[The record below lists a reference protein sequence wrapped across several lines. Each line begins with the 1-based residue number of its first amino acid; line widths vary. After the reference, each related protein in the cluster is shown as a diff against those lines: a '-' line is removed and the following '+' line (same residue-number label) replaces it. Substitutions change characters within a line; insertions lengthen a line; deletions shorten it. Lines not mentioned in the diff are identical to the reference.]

1 MNRFDL
7 TKQKV
12 DDFVQPGTLRWQ
24 LWKIPDI
31 DTTDFTRYTIKASDL
46 KRLDRVAYEVYG
58 DSSLW
63 WVIALVNRVDNQLRD
78 LQPGET
84 LMIPSPDAIAKALA
98 YQVTE

>member
-1 MNRFDL
+1 MSRFGL

-12 DDFVQPGTLRWQ
+12 DDFVQPGTLRWRM
-24 LWKIPDI
+24 WKIPNI
-31 DTTDFTRYTIKASDL
+31 DMTDFTRYTVKASDL

-63 WVIALVNRVDNQLRD
+63 WVIALVNRVNNQLRD

-84 LMIPSPDAIAKALA
+84 LMIPSPDAVTKALA
-98 YQVTE
+98 YQETT